1 MKLVTNIKQNM
12 KDANVKVHIEK
23 AFVIINEFLPSP
35 YVDRVLAILPE
46 PKPKKSYIRNVRYR
60 VTASHDNRI
69 DIINALLEVAK
80 ENKAAI
86 EKLIKNTSE

>member
-1 MKLVTNIKQNM
+1 MTNIKE
-12 KDANVKVHIEK
+12 KVTVPNVQAHIEK
-23 AFVIINEFLPSP
+23 AFEVINEYLPSP
-35 YVDRVLAILPE
+35 YVDKVWAILPE

-60 VTASHDNRI
+60 VTASHDKRI

-86 EKLIKNTSE
+86 EKLIENTSEDQ